1 MKITTN
7 RAFKGIKGIKTDL
20 NDINLL
26 TDKGVRL
33 RIVTWDQLPHLIY
46 KLGNGNASWDRIE
59 WDEFRR
65 LAVGEDLGK
74 VLPWWDKAPKFE
86 KEE

>member
-7 RAFKGIKGIKTDL
+7 RALKGIKGIKTDL
-20 NDINLL
+20 NDVNLL

-33 RIVTWDQLPHLIY
+33 RIVTWDQLPHLMFRMG
-46 KLGNGNASWDRIE
+46 KLDGWDRIQ

-65 LAVGEDLGK
+65 LAVGEDLRK